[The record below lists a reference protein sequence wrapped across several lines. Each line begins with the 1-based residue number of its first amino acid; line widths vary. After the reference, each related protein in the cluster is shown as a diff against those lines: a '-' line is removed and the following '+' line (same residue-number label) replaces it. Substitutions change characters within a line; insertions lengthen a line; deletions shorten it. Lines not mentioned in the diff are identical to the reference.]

1 IPGLLL
7 GPLIGRLADRFGR
20 SKLIP
25 AGIIIS
31 GLSAI
36 TFALDLPLIA
46 INFVVAFLSLGYDMT
61 QPLLAGIVT
70 DLHSHRG
77 DAIRPTVFLFVVR
90 FGLVSLIFCRVLHW
104 VRSPGFVV
112 FGFVGLV
119 ASPQALVLISARAC
133 DAPKA

>member
-1 IPGLLL
+1 
-7 GPLIGRLADRFGR
+7 FGR

-70 DLHSHRG
+70 DLHPHRG
-77 DAIRPTVFLFVVR
+77 VAMGLNVFMLFIGFGLGSLIFSVVLYR
-90 FGLVSLIFCRVLHW
+90 GFSKTYDVFGLVALF
-104 VRSPGFVV
+104 
-112 FGFVGLV
+112 
-119 ASPQALVLISARAC
+119 ALVLVILFFRFTE
-133 DAPKA
+133 